1 MLSVLQS
8 KRKLIFGILFTTL
21 SSMWLSIAISPCVLA
36 AALVD
41 RPHHCC
47 PHLNGKAEEP
57 NKHMHDGGK
66 CVSCEVVEPVLQSA
80 DEYIY
85 SSIPSSFDYEPITF
99 EWNTYQITKPI
110 SVATKLPTPVY
121 LPIPPPLQYRV
132 LLI

>member
-1 MLSVLQS
+1 MLSVLRT
-8 KRKLIFGILFTTL
+8 KRKPIFGILFITL
-21 SSMWLSIAISPCVLA
+21 SSMWLSFAISPCVLA

-47 PHLNGKAEEP
+47 PQLNGKAEP
-57 NKHMHDGGK
+57 NDHMHDQGK

-85 SSIPSSFDYEPITF
+85 SSIPSNFDYEPITF

-132 LLI
+132 LLL